1 MPAPPAVATFA
12 PEEKQKAMKTFIT
25 SIALMI
31 LLTAPT
37 AAQDITVT
45 GKVTDTRREPV
56 PFASVVLRSLP
67 DSAVVAGS
75 MTGDD
80 GGFSLSAPEGSSY
93 LLTVS
98 FIGYLP
104 HEQVCGTSSDL
115 GDIVLED
122 DVQMLEEAV
131 VVAHRVEHRPNG
143 YHINLRNDPIAKGR
157 QATEMLSF
165 LPGVST
171 DDESVQILSRTTH
184 AIYIDGIKIQNY
196 SELKALQ
203 ASQIESVDI
212 DYMSGVEEAADAQGG
227 VIRIKLKKQVDGGF
241 SGYLQA
247 SAGANMYGYGG
258 ESARSIF
265 RARTGNLSIYNTL
278 AYVRQRYFSD
288 NESEYLFK
296 ETGSDILSREEYR
309 SWGIPTLSIPAPT
322 APRSST
328 PPPAQTSTRECS
340 TTPGISMT
348 RAASWPSPPTT
359 SAPTTPWTSSSP
371 LKEGLRKTTATPS
384 RPRTWCVCALPSTIP
399 QARA

>member
-1 MPAPPAVATFA
+1 M
-12 PEEKQKAMKTFIT
+12 
-25 SIALMI
+25 
-31 LLTAPT
+31 
-37 AAQDITVT
+37 
-45 GKVTDTRREPV
+45 TDTRREPV

-98 FIGYLP
+98 FIGYLT

-115 GDIVLED
+115 GDIVLAD

-184 AIYIDGIKIQNY
+184 AIYIDGIKIQDY

-212 DYMSGVEEAADAQGG
+212 DYMSGVEEAADA
-227 VIRIKLKKQVDGGF
+227 
-241 SGYLQA
+241 
-247 SAGANMYGYGG
+247 
-258 ESARSIF
+258 
-265 RARTGNLSIYNTL
+265 
-278 AYVRQRYFSD
+278 
-288 NESEYLFK
+288 
-296 ETGSDILSREEYR
+296 
-309 SWGIPTLSIPAPT
+309 
-322 APRSST
+322 
-328 PPPAQTSTRECS
+328 
-340 TTPGISMT
+340 
-348 RAASWPSPPTT
+348 
-359 SAPTTPWTSSSP
+359 
-371 LKEGLRKTTATPS
+371 
-384 RPRTWCVCALPSTIP
+384 
-399 QARA
+399 

>member
-1 MPAPPAVATFA
+1 
-12 PEEKQKAMKTFIT
+12 MKTFIT
-25 SIALMI
+25 SIALTM
-31 LLTAPT
+31 LLLSVPA

-80 GGFSLSAPEGSSY
+80 GGFSLSTPEGSSY

-98 FIGYLP
+98 FIGYLT

-115 GDIVLED
+115 GDIVLAD

-184 AIYIDGIKIQNY
+184 AIYIDGIKIQDY

-227 VIRIKLKKQVDGGF
+227 VPQLGRIPLRQAQSLIRDK
-241 SGYLQA
+241 
-247 SAGANMYGYGG
+247 
-258 ESARSIF
+258 
-265 RARTGNLSIYNTL
+265 
-278 AYVRQRYFSD
+278 
-288 NESEYLFK
+288 
-296 ETGSDILSREEYR
+296 
-309 SWGIPTLSIPAPT
+309 P
-322 APRSST
+322 
-328 PPPAQTSTRECS
+328 
-340 TTPGISMT
+340 
-348 RAASWPSPPTT
+348 
-359 SAPTTPWTSSSP
+359 
-371 LKEGLRKTTATPS
+371 
-384 RPRTWCVCALPSTIP
+384 
-399 QARA
+399 